1 MPTYKLQVQDD
12 DANATI
18 WHDVKSDGGQI
29 LLFED
34 EGKARAKLEELF
46 PVLVKLERFASGPK
60 RTRVIIANPYQDIDA
75 EKDK

>member
-12 DANATI
+12 DANATV
-18 WHDVKSDGGQI
+18 WHDVNSDAGSP
-29 LLFED
+29 LFFQD
-34 EGKARAKLEELF
+34 EAKARAKLEELY

-75 EKDK
+75 EKEK

>member
-1 MPTYKLQVQDD
+1 MPTFKLQVQDD
-12 DANATI
+12 DANAAV